1 MKAKATALLLV
12 FLLGILTA
20 CGGGSGGGPTPNPP
34 PSDPTSVKLYTY
46 PNGAQWIV
54 APPNT
59 AIALSDITIVADS
72 QEYTTTALQDG
83 SISYRFTVPNV
94 RTVSVD
100 YLLAGG
106 GRKNIR
112 PDVFDIADNITHDFL
127 TLGMAPN
134 DFVFFGGMCYVVNSM
149 DNNLQVFNATDF
161 SPAGGMTFP
170 AGASPSYLFVR
181 DGLGVVTCN
190 GNNSVVAFNPDDGS
204 ELWSEELPSGTLAF
218 LGPGK
223 PFADQDRI
231 YVPLANIRE
240 FGQPGDSTL
249 YDPAQLAVINIASTR
264 LENII
269 DLNGLDAVDVI
280 PIGGNQ
286 IAICQ
291 AGDFSFDVNY
301 SPFVFTSTFIDIY
314 DLAEQE
320 VSRTIS
326 LGVVGGGR
334 MLYDE
339 QRQRL
344 LVGSLLE
351 GRIYEISTE
360 TWLIEH
366 GVLNPID
373 LSDDLTYVSSM
384 AFMNGTLLAASF
396 NEDLVYS
403 LDAEDYTL
411 GQWPLPEPLPL
422 EQEALFLA
430 GPQALR
436 YDAAAN
442 RLLILEGVANR
453 ITAFKLPALP

>member
-1 MKAKATALLLV
+1 MKAKATAILFV
-12 FLLGILTA
+12 FVLGLLTA
-20 CGGGSGGGPTPNPP
+20 CGGGGGGGPTPDPP
-34 PSDPTSVKLYTY
+34 PADPTSIKLYTY
-46 PNGAQWIV
+46 PGGAQWIV

-59 AIALSDITIVADS
+59 AVALSDITIVADS
-72 QEYTTTALQDG
+72 QLYTTTALQDG
-83 SISYRFTVPNV
+83 SISYKFTVPNV
-94 RTVSVD
+94 RTISVD
-100 YLLAGG
+100 YLPAGG

-112 PDVFDIADNITHDFL
+112 PDAFVIADNITHDFV

-134 DFVFFGGMCYVVNSM
+134 DFVFFGGKCYVVNSM

-170 AGASPSYLFVR
+170 AGASPSYIFVR

-190 GNNSVVAFNPDDGS
+190 GDNRVVAFNPDDGTQ
-204 ELWSEELPSGTLAF
+204 LWSEKLPSGTLAF
-218 LGPGK
+218 LGPGR

-240 FGQPGDSTL
+240 FGQPGESTL
-249 YDPAQLAVINIASTR
+249 YERAQLAVINIASKN
-264 LENII
+264 LENIV
-269 DLNGLDAVDVI
+269 DLNGLNAVEVI

-286 IAICQ
+286 IAICE
-291 AGDFSFDVNY
+291 AGDFSFDVDFT
-301 SPFVFTSTFIDIY
+301 PFVFTSTYIDIY

-326 LGVVGGGR
+326 IGVVGGGKL
-334 MLYDE
+334 LYDE

-344 LVGSLLE
+344 LIGSLLE

-360 TWLIEH
+360 TWFIER
-366 GVLNPID
+366 GLLNPID
-373 LSDDLTYVSSM
+373 LSDNLTYVSSM
-384 AFMNGTLLAASF
+384 VFMNGTLLAASF

-411 GQWPLPEPLPL
+411 GQWPLPDPLPL

-430 GPQALR
+430 GPQALHF
-436 YDAAAN
+436 DAAKN
-442 RLLILEGVANR
+442 RLLILEGLANR
-453 ITAFKLPALP
+453 ITEFKLPVLP

>member
-12 FLLGILTA
+12 LVLGMLTS
-20 CGGGSGGGPTPNPP
+20 CGGGGGGPTPNPP
-34 PSDPTSVKLYTY
+34 PADPTSVKLYTY
-46 PNGAQWIV
+46 PGGAQWIV

-59 AIALSDITIVADS
+59 AVALSDITIVADS

-94 RTVSVD
+94 RTISVD

-112 PDVFDIADNITHDFL
+112 PDVFDIADNITHDFV

-134 DFVFFGGMCYVVNSM
+134 DFVFFGGKCYVVNSM
-149 DNNLQVFNATDF
+149 DNNLQIFNATDF

-190 GNNSVVAFNPDDGS
+190 GDNHVVAFNPDDGT

-249 YDPAQLAVINIASTR
+249 YDPAQLAVINIASKS
-264 LENII
+264 LENIV

-280 PIGGNQ
+280 PLGGTQ

-301 SPFVFTSTFIDIY
+301 SPFVFTSTYIDIY
-314 DLAEQE
+314 DLAEQA
-320 VSRTIS
+320 VSRTLS

-344 LVGSLLE
+344 LIGSLLE

-360 TWLIEH
+360 TWLIER

-373 LSDDLTYVSSM
+373 LSDILTYVSSM
-384 AFMNGTLLAASF
+384 VLMDGTLLAASF

-453 ITAFKLPALP
+453 ITEFTFPVLP